1 MIVKY
6 TRTNGRKLSPKTTID
21 MPKEECEH
29 YVEVLKGHLK
39 KDLIKVEIKEKQ

>member
-1 MIVKY
+1 
-6 TRTNGRKLSPKTTID
+6 

>member
-1 MIVKY
+1 MIVEYIRKGQDK
-6 TRTNGRKLSPKTTID
+6 RKTND

-39 KDLIKVEIKEKQ
+39 EDLVKVEIKEK

>member
-1 MIVKY
+1 MIVEYIRKGQSGK
-6 TRTNGRKLSPKTTID
+6 RKTND